1 MKIFFAREVR
11 TMARPGCAV
20 GFEVKTTV
28 IKPIECVLKV
38 KMTKKNYAK
47 FTFWNQ
53 RNFSQLF
60 PSVVFSSPK
69 SQPTVQTTREF
80 LIVLLDKTHHNITD
94 ENIFAI
100 SVQHEDYKVPLQ
112 CVSKVLY
119 NADKGSKSRYTITL
133 EMCFYF
139 PFLSFSVL
147 YSVPRRILF
156 QSHFPV

>member
-1 MKIFFAREVR
+1 MFWKWRWQNHLCKIHFFEPKEFFA
-11 TMARPGCAV
+11 
-20 GFEVKTTV
+20 V
-28 IKPIECVLKV
+28 ISKCSFFIPKV
-38 KMTKKNYAK
+38 SAYC
-47 FTFWNQ
+47 
-53 RNFSQLF
+53 
-60 PSVVFSSPK
+60 
-69 SQPTVQTTREF
+69 TVQTTREF

>member
-1 MKIFFAREVR
+1 MCSESEDDKI
-11 TMARPGCAV
+11 
-20 GFEVKTTV
+20 
-28 IKPIECVLKV
+28 I
-38 KMTKKNYAK
+38 YAK
-47 FTFWNQ
+47 FTLLNQ

-60 PSVVFSSPK
+60 QSVVFSSPK

-94 ENIFAI
+94 ENMFAI

-119 NADKGSKSRYTITL
+119 NADKGSKFRYTITL

-139 PFLSFSVL
+139 PF
-147 YSVPRRILF
+147 
-156 QSHFPV
+156 